1 MTKHLTKTPS
11 EIHAMRE
18 SGRML
23 ATVLQSLKIKTTP
36 GMSTKDLAALADKE
50 LKSLGGAATFLG
62 YYGFPDIICISIN
75 DEVVHGIPRVDK
87 IITEGDIVSL
97 DFGVT
102 YREMITDAAISYV
115 IGKGKKEHQQLVAIT
130 EESLYAGLAVVHSGI
145 RTGDIGSAVE
155 TVLNEHH
162 YGVVRDLVG
171 HGVGYKLHED
181 PSIPNYGRPGSGV
194 LLTKNMTIAVEPMA
208 TLGTY
213 KVYAAADGWT
223 VLTQDGSW
231 AAHFEHSVLITENSY
246 EILTTL

>member
-1 MTKHLTKTPS
+1 MSKHLTKTPS

-23 ATVLQSLKIKTTP
+23 ATVLQFLKVRTIP
-36 GMSTKDLAALADKE
+36 GMSTKDLAAFADKE
-50 LKSLGGAATFLG
+50 LKKLGGAATFLG

-75 DEVVHGIPRVDK
+75 DEVVHGIPRADK
-87 IITEGDIVSL
+87 IIAEGDIISL

-102 YREMITDAAISYV
+102 YRGMITDGAISYT
-115 IGKGKKEHQQLVAIT
+115 IGKAKKEHQQLVSDT
-130 EESLYAGLAVVHSGI
+130 EEALSAGLAVIHSGI

-155 TVLNEHH
+155 AVLNKHH

-194 LLTKNMTIAVEPMA
+194 SLTKNMTIAVEPMA

-231 AAHFEHSVLITENSY
+231 AAHFEHSVLITDKSY